1 MRRGVRIH
9 PLLSH
14 AQNGGGDCTSRG
26 IVTDDRRLTEILHQL
41 DLADEGDA
49 EALLELVY
57 DELRSLA
64 AGHMRRERAGHTL
77 QPTALVHEAYMRLAR
92 GGELSVNDR
101 RHFFRLA
108 SRAMRQVLVDSAR
121 RRDADRRGGGVERVT
136 LDSRIGSEE
145 PELFEILALDQ
156 ALTRL
161 AELDVSWAQQVEL
174 RFFTGL
180 TVEEAAE
187 VLGVSPRKAAK
198 DWAAVRVWLARE
210 LRPG

>member
-1 MRRGVRIH
+1 M
-9 PLLSH
+9 
-14 AQNGGGDCTSRG
+14 
-26 IVTDDRRLTEILHQL
+26 TDELRLTEILRQL

-49 EALLELVY
+49 QALLELVY

-64 AGHMRRERAGHTL
+64 ANHMRRERAGHTL

-121 RRDADRRGGGVERVT
+121 RRDAERRGGGLERVT
-136 LDSRIGSEE
+136 LDSRVASER
-145 PELFEILALDQ
+145 PEVWDVLALDQ
-156 ALTRL
+156 ALERL
-161 AELDVSWAQQVEL
+161 ARVDETWARQVEL

-180 TVEEAAE
+180 TVEETAE
-187 VLGVSPRKAAK
+187 ALEISPRKAAK
-198 DWAAVRVWLARE
+198 DWAAIRVWLARE
-210 LRPG
+210 LRGG